1 MSGGAPA
8 VHRIDDLAHPR
19 LPWPVRA
26 LNALLRPIAS
36 RVARLDESG
45 ILTAAERA
53 TGLRD
58 FGDDRFREPLR
69 ALLDALG
76 TEARLTPLGRL
87 MTRQVIL
94 QLLGTRLRLQDL
106 LHRHPE
112 VRRETIARPIVVSGL
127 PRTGTTH
134 LHNLISRDPDLRS
147 LPYWEALE
155 PFPPGGGRPDRR
167 IERCAQA
174 LRFVAYVMPLFPLMH
189 EMDAQLPHE
198 EIQLLAVEF
207 STMLFEATY
216 HVPGYRAWYAAH
228 DQTPAYATMKLLL
241 QALQWMHGGGGRWVL
256 KSPQHLEQLGPLF
269 ATFPDACLVQTH
281 RDPVAVT
288 ASLGTMTTYGLR
300 MQSDGV
306 DPVAR
311 GRYWATRVEELL
323 RASVRDRPLVP
334 AAQAFDVRFHEFMAD
349 DAAMVERVYAFA
361 GQPMTDRA
369 RAAARAFMDANPR
382 GKLGRVEYRLEDFGL
397 EPAERRRALRFYQ
410 ERFDVPDE

>member
-8 VHRIDDLAHPR
+8 THRIDDFAHPR
-19 LPWPVRA
+19 LPWPVRV
-26 LNALLRPIAS
+26 LNALLGPVATH
-36 RVARLDESG
+36 VARLDEAG
-45 ILTAAERA
+45 LLTAARRA
-53 TGLRD
+53 TGLHD
-58 FGDDRFREPLR
+58 FGDERFREPLR
-69 ALLDALG
+69 ALLHAFEA
-76 TEARLTPLGRL
+76 EARLTPLGRL

-106 LHRHPE
+106 LQRHPE
-112 VRRETIARPIVVSGL
+112 VLRETIARPIVVSGL

-134 LHNLISRDPDLRS
+134 LHNLISRDPDLRW

-155 PFPPGGGRPDRR
+155 PLPPGGGRPDRR
-167 IERCAQA
+167 VERCAQG

-207 STMLFEATY
+207 STMLFEASY
-216 HVPGYRAWYAAH
+216 HVPSYRTWYSTH
-228 DQTPAYATMKLLL
+228 DQTPAYATLKLLL
-241 QALQWMHGGGGRWVL
+241 QALQWTRGGTRWVL
-256 KSPQHLEQLGPLF
+256 KSPQHLEQLRPLF

-288 ASLGTMTTYGLR
+288 ASLCTMTTYGLR
-300 MQSDGV
+300 MQSAGI
-306 DPVAR
+306 DPVVR

-323 RASVRDRPLVP
+323 RASVRDRPRVP

-349 DAAMVERVYAFA
+349 DVAMVERVYAFA

-369 RAAARAFMDANPR
+369 RAAARTFMDANPR

-397 EPAERRRALRFYQ
+397 DPAERRRALRFYQ

>member
-1 MSGGAPA
+1 MSGGAPVA
-8 VHRIDDLAHPR
+8 RRIGDLAHPR
-19 LPWPVRA
+19 LPWPVRIV
-26 LNALLRPIAS
+26 NALLRPVAR
-36 RVARLDESG
+36 RVARLDESAL
-45 ILTAAERA
+45 LTAAERA
-53 TGLRD
+53 TGLHD
-58 FGDDRFREPLR
+58 FGDERFREPLR
-69 ALLDALG
+69 ALLRALE
-76 TEARLTPLGRL
+76 TEAGLTPLGRA

-106 LHRHPE
+106 LTRHPE
-112 VRRETIARPIVVSGL
+112 VGREPIARPIVVSGL

-147 LPYWEALE
+147 LPYWEALK
-155 PFPPGGGRPDRR
+155 PFPPSGGRPDRR
-167 IERCAQA
+167 VERCAQG

-189 EMDAQLPHE
+189 EMDAHLPHE

-216 HVPGYRAWYAAH
+216 HVPSYRTWYQAH
-228 DQTPAYATMKLLL
+228 EQTPAYATMKLLL
-241 QALQWMHGGGGRWVL
+241 QALQWRGDRKRWVL

-288 ASLGTMTTYGLR
+288 ASLCTMTTYGLR

-323 RASVRDRPLVP
+323 RASVRDRPRVP

-349 DAAMVERVYAFA
+349 DVGMVERVSAFA
-361 GQPMTDRA
+361 GQPVTDRA
-369 RAAARAFMDANPR
+369 RAAARMFMDANPR
-382 GKLGRVEYRLEDFGL
+382 GKLGRIEYRLQDFGL
-397 EPAERRRALRFYQ
+397 DPAERRRALRFYQ